1 MFRMPLPG
9 EGPARA
15 EISPEAAQAA
25 HEPQQGGGGCFA
37 VETPCEA
44 AESQAAAA
52 AEVPAAPPQKPPSK
66 KQRTAS
72 NPQAQ
77 SASAP
82 LGGDVLATWGQHP
95 PQCPRQQPAPSDGN
109 VPGAPTCMRGWK
121 GISLRVPCAGD
132 KKAASARAVAAAA
145 VTVGVMGH
153 GGGGGGRGQSPLPR
167 LWKALEA

>member
-52 AEVPAAPPQKPPSK
+52 AEAPAAPPQKPPSK

-95 PQCPRQQPAPSDGN
+95 PQCPRQQPAP
-109 VPGAPTCMRGWK
+109 VGWE
-121 GISLRVPCAGD
+121 CAGCTYVHEGLERD
-132 KKAASARAVAAAA
+132 FLVCALCGRQKSGFSEGR
-145 VTVGVMGH
+145 GGGGGGDGWGH

>member
-25 HEPQQGGGGCFA
+25 HKPQQGGGGCFA

-52 AEVPAAPPQKPPSK
+52 AEAPAAPPQKPPSK

-109 VPGAPTCMRGWK
+109 VPGAPTCMREGARVDVQGLSE
-121 GISLRVPCAGD
+121 GITG
-132 KKAASARAVAAAA
+132 
-145 VTVGVMGH
+145 
-153 GGGGGGRGQSPLPR
+153 
-167 LWKALEA
+167 

>member
-1 MFRMPLPG
+1 MGMCLAMFRMPLPG

-15 EISPEAAQAA
+15 EISPEAAQAV
-25 HEPQQGGGGCFA
+25 HEPQQGGGGCFV

-44 AESQAAAA
+44 AESQA
-52 AEVPAAPPQKPPSK
+52 AAPPQKPPSK

-82 LGGDVLATWGQHP
+82 LGGDVFSDVGAA
-95 PQCPRQQPAPSDGN
+95 PAA
-109 VPGAPTCMRGWK
+109 VPTAAAGPVGWE
-121 GISLRVPCAGD
+121 CAGCTYVHEGLERD
-132 KKAASARAVAAAA
+132 FLACALCGRQKSGFSEGRGGGGGGDGWV
-145 VTVGVMGH
+145 H
-153 GGGGGGRGQSPLPR
+153 GGGSGGRGQSPLPR